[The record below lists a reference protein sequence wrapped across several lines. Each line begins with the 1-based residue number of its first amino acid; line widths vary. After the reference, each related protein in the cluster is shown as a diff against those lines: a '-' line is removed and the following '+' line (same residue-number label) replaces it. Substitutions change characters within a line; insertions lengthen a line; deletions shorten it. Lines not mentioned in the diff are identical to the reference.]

1 MSDPIGEPGAAERSA
16 EEAASS
22 DERQGGASALGGV
35 LGLLARSGQG
45 DVDVGA
51 IYDRLCEV
59 IDPELG
65 VNIVDLGLVYNV
77 QASAAGEVEVTMT
90 LTSPGCPLGGY
101 MEDEINAGLRS
112 LAGVAAVRVA
122 IVFDPPWG
130 PEKMSDAGREMLGW
144 FG

>member
-1 MSDPIGEPGAAERSA
+1 
-16 EEAASS
+16 
-22 DERQGGASALGGV
+22 
-35 LGLLARSGQG
+35 
-45 DVDVGA
+45 VDVGA